1 MDPRPRGPA
10 AVSAPFGKILVANR
24 GEIACRVI
32 RTCREMGIATVAVA
46 SEADLA
52 APHARL
58 ADRTVH
64 LGPPPPEASYLRQ
77 DLIVAAA
84 LATGAEAVH
93 PGYGFLAENAA
104 FARACAEAGLVF
116 IGPPPDVIASMGEK
130 TAARRLME
138 AAGVPVVPGA
148 TLPPPGPGG
157 SLDAAAVR
165 AAADAVGYPLLVKAA
180 FGGGGKGMRLV
191 EAGQDPVA
199 AAEAAVREA
208 TGAFGDGTVY
218 LERCLLRPRHVE
230 FQIFADRHG
239 RVVHLGEREC
249 SIQRRHQKIVEET
262 PCPAL
267 DDGLRRRMGEAAVAA
282 ARAAGYVGAGT
293 VEFLLAPGGEFYFLE
308 MNTRLQ
314 VEHPVTE
321 WVTGLDLVRAQIL
334 VAAGEPLPWSD
345 ADLVPRGHALECRL
359 YAEDPAHGFLP
370 SLGRLLRYR
379 EPSGPGVRVD
389 AGVAEGDEITRHYD
403 PMIAKLSVHA
413 EDRAAAIARLRAA
426 LRDYVVLGIAT
437 NAAYLDAVLAHPAF
451 AAGETHTGFLQQHL
465 SGEAAAGDAA
475 DETAALVAAALN
487 EAVRG
492 TAADAARRDAPAA
505 PAAPA
510 IGRFRLKG
518 LD

>member
-1 MDPRPRGPA
+1 M
-10 AVSAPFGKILVANR
+10 SAPFGKILVANR

-58 ADRTVH
+58 ADQTVR
-64 LGPPPPEASYLRQ
+64 LGPPPPDASYLRQ
-77 DLIVAAA
+77 DLIIAAA

-93 PGYGFLAENAA
+93 PGYGFLAENAT
-104 FARACAEAGLVF
+104 FARACAQAGLVF
-116 IGPPPDVIASMGEK
+116 IGPAAEVIASMGEK
-130 TAARRLME
+130 TAARRIMAE
-138 AAGVPVVPGA
+138 AGVPVVPGA
-148 TLPPPGPGG
+148 SLPRPGPGG
-157 SLDAAAVR
+157 ALDAAAVR
-165 AAADAVGYPLLVKAA
+165 KAADAVGYPLLVKAA

-208 TGAFGDGTVY
+208 SGAFGDGTVY
-218 LERCLLRPRHVE
+218 LERCLQQPRHIE
-230 FQIFADRHG
+230 FQIFADGHG

-262 PCPAL
+262 PSTAL
-267 DDGLRRRMGEAAVAA
+267 DEGLRRRMGEAAVAA
-282 ARAAGYVGAGT
+282 ARAAGYIGAGT
-293 VEFLLAPGGEFYFLE
+293 VEFLLTPAGEFYFLE

-334 VAAGEPLPWSD
+334 VAAGAPLPWSD
-345 ADLVPRGHALECRL
+345 ADLAPRGHALECRL

-370 SLGRLLRYR
+370 SLGRLLSYR

-389 AGVAEGDEITRHYD
+389 AGVAEGDEITLHYD

-413 EDRAAAIARLRAA
+413 EDRAAAIARMRAA
-426 LRDYVVLGIAT
+426 LRDYVVLGITT

-451 AAGETHTGFLQQHL
+451 AAGDTHTGFLQEHL
-465 SGEAAAGDAA
+465 PGETVSGDAA
-475 DETAALVAAALN
+475 DETAALVAAALH
-487 EAVRG
+487 EAARG
-492 TAADAARRDAPAA
+492 AAADVAPRTA
-505 PAAPA
+505 PRVAPTVPV

>member
-1 MDPRPRGPA
+1 M
-10 AVSAPFGKILVANR
+10 SAPFGKILVANR

-58 ADRTVH
+58 ADQTVH

-77 DLIVAAA
+77 DLIIAAA
-84 LATGAEAVH
+84 LAAGAEAVH
-93 PGYGFLAENAA
+93 PGYGFLAENAD
-104 FARACAEAGLVF
+104 FARACAQAGLVF
-116 IGPPPDVIASMGEK
+116 IGPPPEVIASMGEK

-165 AAADAVGYPLLVKAA
+165 AAAASVGYPLLVKAA

-191 EAGQDPVA
+191 EAGQDPVP

-262 PCPAL
+262 PSPAL
-267 DDGLRRRMGEAAVAA
+267 DEGLRRHMGEAAVAA

-437 NAAYLDAVLAHPAF
+437 NAAYLDEVLAHPAF

-465 SGEAAAGDAA
+465 SEEAFAADAA
-475 DETAALVAAALN
+475 DATAALVAAALN
-487 EAVRG
+487 EAFRG
-492 TAADAARRDAPAA
+492 TAAGAARRDAPV
-505 PAAPA
+505 APA

>member
-1 MDPRPRGPA
+1 
-10 AVSAPFGKILVANR
+10 VSAPFERILIANR

-46 SEADLA
+46 SEADLS

-58 ADRTVH
+58 ADRTVP
-64 LGPPPPEASYLRQ
+64 LGPPPPDASYLRQ
-77 DLIVAAA
+77 DLIIAAA

-104 FARACAEAGLVF
+104 FARACAQAGLVF
-116 IGPPPDVIASMGEK
+116 IGPPPEVIASMGEK
-130 TAARRLME
+130 TAARRIMA

-148 TLPPPGPGG
+148 SLPPPGPGG
-157 SLDAAAVR
+157 ALDAAAVR
-165 AAADAVGYPLLVKAA
+165 KAANAVGYPLLVKAA

-230 FQIFADRHG
+230 FQVFADRYG

-262 PCPAL
+262 PSTAL
-267 DDGLRRRMGEAAVAA
+267 DEGLRRRMGEAAVAA

-293 VEFLLAPGGEFYFLE
+293 VEFLLTPGGEFYFLE

-345 ADLVPRGHALECRL
+345 ADLAPRGHALECRL

-379 EPSGPGVRVD
+379 EPAGPGVRVD
-389 AGVAEGDEITRHYD
+389 AGVAEGDEITLHYD

-413 EDRAAAIARLRAA
+413 EDRGAAIARMRAA

-451 AAGETHTGFLQQHL
+451 AAGETHTGFLQEHFAGAR
-465 SGEAAAGDAA
+465 SGAEADAGIEAA
-475 DETAALVAAALN
+475 ETAALVAAALQA
-487 EAVRG
+487 AVAG
-492 TAADAARRDAPAA
+492 AATGRAAVDGAPRAA
-505 PAAPA
+505 AAGPAV
-510 IGRFRLKG
+510 GRFRLKG
-518 LD
+518 LG